1 MGKGVRTPFS
11 DGSLRRKE
19 LAMIKVED
27 MMTRHP
33 HTLLR
38 THTLNDAKHLM
49 EALDIRHVPIVDAN
63 KKLLGI
69 VSQRDLLA
77 AQESS
82 LQRSAQGDALT
93 FETPLFEVMRTDVAS
108 VAPQAGLK
116 ESAIYMQKHKIGCL
130 PVVAKDVLVGII
142 TDSDFVTIAINLLE
156 LQEESEPDE
165 LDEEQ

>member
-1 MGKGVRTPFS
+1 
-11 DGSLRRKE
+11 
-19 LAMIKVED
+19 
-27 MMTRHP
+27 
-33 HTLLR
+33 
-38 THTLNDAKHLM
+38 M

-82 LQRSAQGDALT
+82 LQRSAQGDSLA
-93 FETPLFEVMRTDVAS
+93 FETPLFEVMHTDVTS

>member
-1 MGKGVRTPFS
+1 MGKGVRDPGS
-11 DGSLRRKE
+11 NGSLRRKE

-82 LQRSAQGDALT
+82 LQRSAQGDSIA
-93 FETPLFEVMRTDVAS
+93 FETPLFEVMHTDVTS

>member
-1 MGKGVRTPFS
+1 
-11 DGSLRRKE
+11 
-19 LAMIKVED
+19 MIKVED

-82 LQRSAQGDALT
+82 LQRSAQGDYLA
-93 FETPLFEVMRTDVAS
+93 FETPLFEVMHTDVTS

>member
-1 MGKGVRTPFS
+1 MGKGVRDPGS

-82 LQRSAQGDALT
+82 LQRSAQGDSLA
-93 FETPLFEVMRTDVAS
+93 FETPLFEVMHTDVTS

-165 LDEEQ
+165 LDEGQ

>member
-1 MGKGVRTPFS
+1 
-11 DGSLRRKE
+11 
-19 LAMIKVED
+19 MIKVED
-27 MMTRHP
+27 MMTRNP

-49 EALDIRHVPIVDAN
+49 EALDIRHVPVVDAN
-63 KKLLGI
+63 KRLLGI

-82 LQRSAQGDALT
+82 LEHSTQDSSYT
-93 FETPLFEVMRTDVAS
+93 FEIPLYQVMHTDVMS

-130 PVVAKDVLVGII
+130 PVVAKGELVGII

-156 LQEESEPDE
+156 LQEESEP
-165 LDEEQ
+165 EEIDD

>member
-1 MGKGVRTPFS
+1 
-11 DGSLRRKE
+11 
-19 LAMIKVED
+19 MIKVED

-82 LQRSAQGDALT
+82 LQRSAQGDSIA
-93 FETPLFEVMRTDVAS
+93 FETPLFEVMHTDVTS

-142 TDSDFVTIAINLLE
+142 TDSHFVTIAINLLE

>member
-1 MGKGVRTPFS
+1 MGKGVRDPGS

-77 AQESS
+77 AQESN
-82 LQRSAQGDALT
+82 LQRSAQGDSIA
-93 FETPLFEVMRTDVAS
+93 FETPLFEVMHTDVTS

>member
-1 MGKGVRTPFS
+1 M
-11 DGSLRRKE
+11 
-19 LAMIKVED
+19 AMIKVED

-82 LQRSAQGDALT
+82 LQRSAQGDSLA
-93 FETPLFEVMRTDVAS
+93 FETPLFEVMHTDVTS

-116 ESAIYMQKHKIGCL
+116 ESAIYMPKHKIGCL
-130 PVVAKDVLVGII
+130 PVVAKGVLVGII

>member
-1 MGKGVRTPFS
+1 
-11 DGSLRRKE
+11 
-19 LAMIKVED
+19 MIKVED

-82 LQRSAQGDALT
+82 LQRSAQGDSLT
-93 FETPLFEVMRTDVAS
+93 FETPLFEVMHTDVAS
-108 VAPQAGLK
+108 VAPQAGGLK

>member
-1 MGKGVRTPFS
+1 
-11 DGSLRRKE
+11 
-19 LAMIKVED
+19 MIKVED
-27 MMTRHP
+27 MMTRNP

-49 EALDIRHVPIVDAN
+49 EALDIRHIPVVDAN

-82 LQRSAQGDALT
+82 LEHSTQDSSYTL
-93 FETPLFEVMRTDVAS
+93 EIPLYQVMHTDVMS

-130 PVVAKDVLVGII
+130 PVVTKGELVGII

-156 LQEESEPDE
+156 LQEESEP
-165 LDEEQ
+165 EEIDD